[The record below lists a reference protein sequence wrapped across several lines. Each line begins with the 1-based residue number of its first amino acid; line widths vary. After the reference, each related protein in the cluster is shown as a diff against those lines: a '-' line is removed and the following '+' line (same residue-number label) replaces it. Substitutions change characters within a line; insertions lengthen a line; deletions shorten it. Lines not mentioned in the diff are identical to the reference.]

1 MSGWGARRGGSN
13 KGDTCSDRTVLYLDC
28 MKVNVLVVILYIV
41 SKDGT
46 VEGNWINTIQI
57 FLYYFLQLY
66 VNLQLSQN
74 LKA

>member
-1 MSGWGARRGGSN
+1 MDGGAHCGGRN

-28 MKVNVLVVILYIV
+28 IKVNVLVVILYIV

-57 FLYYFLQLY
+57 LYYFLQLY